1 MSAAVA
7 RLRYAAAHDELLIS
21 SITVITAVV
30 SEKNPETD

>member
-7 RLRYAAAHDELLIS
+7 PLRYAVAHDNMLIS